1 MIFVTKY
8 VQFVRTRHLVSVNIG
23 MYPCAQKLL
32 KHTVCKKESKTMAR
46 KYLNDLGIND
56 NFMKLDPKDSRWT
69 RWNREIEEYGFPDYE
84 TWCLDIYFYCW
95 LYERLKMFLE
105 VNCIDLNVHKFNFEN
120 KEYTQKELI
129 DKMLHGCEL
138 ALSEAFENKK
148 LTEDEEKSVCDI
160 PWIWA
165 TVMPAMWW

>member
-8 VQFVRTRHLVSVNIG
+8 VQFVRTKHLVSVNIG
-23 MYPCAQKLL
+23 MCLGAQKLL
-32 KHTVCKKESKTMAR
+32 KHTVCKKEGKTMAR
-46 KYLNDLGIND
+46 KY
-56 NFMKLDPKDSRWT
+56 
-69 RWNREIEEYGFPDYE
+69 
-84 TWCLDIYFYCW
+84 
-95 LYERLKMFLE
+95 
-105 VNCIDLNVHKFNFEN
+105 LNVHKFNFEN

-138 ALSEAFENKK
+138 ALSEAFKNKK

>member
-1 MIFVTKY
+1 
-8 VQFVRTRHLVSVNIG
+8 
-23 MYPCAQKLL
+23 
-32 KHTVCKKESKTMAR
+32 MAR

-69 RWNREIEEYGFPDYE
+69 RWNKEIEEYGFPDYE

-105 VNCIDLNVHKFNFEN
+105 VNCIDLNFHKFNFEN

-138 ALSEAFENKK
+138 ALSEAFKNKK

>member
-1 MIFVTKY
+1 
-8 VQFVRTRHLVSVNIG
+8 
-23 MYPCAQKLL
+23 
-32 KHTVCKKESKTMAR
+32 MAR

-56 NFMKLDPKDSRWT
+56 NFMKLDPKDYRWT
-69 RWNREIEEYGFPDYE
+69 RWNKEIEEYGFPDYE

-160 PWIWA
+160 P
-165 TVMPAMWW
+165 